1 MPETVSLVA
10 ALLGGIGADIF
21 TNLQEALNGLKFNIN
36 EILPQSEWVEPYQK
50 IYDDVFSDA
59 WKQIRPLQ
67 EKLLK
72 AFPPND
78 NDS

>member
-1 MPETVSLVA
+1 
-10 ALLGGIGADIF
+10 
-21 TNLQEALNGLKFNIN
+21 
-36 EILPQSEWVEPYQK
+36 VEPYQK
-50 IYDDVFSDA
+50 FYNDVYSVA

>member
-1 MPETVSLVA
+1 
-10 ALLGGIGADIF
+10 
-21 TNLQEALNGLKFNIN
+21 
-36 EILPQSEWVEPYQK
+36 VEPYQK
-50 IYDDVFSDA
+50 FYDDVYSDA

-72 AFPPND
+72 ACPPND

>member
-1 MPETVSLVA
+1 MPETVSLGA

-36 EILPQSEWVEPYQK
+36 EINPQSEWVEPYQK